1 MTGPVVRGAE
11 GAVVVWFKRDLRVD
25 DHPAL
30 AAACAE
36 GRPLVALYVFEPE
49 LLAQPESDR
58 AQWGFV
64 LESLREL
71 DGALRQCGSMLVVR
85 HGELVSVL
93 QHLQGELAPCG
104 GIGALFSHEETGNR
118 VTYDRDLRVGAWLR
132 GCGIP
137 WVELPQNGVVRRLR
151 SRDGWSR
158 NWEQRMRQALV
169 PAPASIHPAPVAPG
183 RLPTL
188 EELGLP
194 PTTIVDRQRG
204 GCSEA
209 QGLLHGF
216 LHGRGETYQ
225 RAMSSPLEGW
235 DACSRLSPHLA
246 YGTVSVRTVLQ
257 ALEARAAEVRA
268 MPRAQKGL
276 WPGALKS
283 FGSRLRWHCH
293 FVQKLEDEPRIEFEN
308 VNRAMDGLRE
318 QEFDAVR
325 FRAFCEGRTGYPMV
339 DACIRCLLH
348 TGWLNFRMRAML
360 VSFAAYHLWL
370 HWREVGVFLARHF
383 VDYEPGIHWSQV
395 QMQSGV
401 TGINT
406 VRIYSPRKQ
415 LRDQDPEGVFVR
427 RWVPELARVPL
438 ELLDEPHR
446 MTPSQQ
452 EEAGCRIGTD
462 YPAPLVDHDEAVA
475 LAKQRVYA
483 ARRAPEARAESKR
496 VHARHGSRKRPRR
509 RKPVRAAQGTG

>member
-1 MTGPVVRGAE
+1 
-11 GAVVVWFKRDLRVD
+11 
-25 DHPAL
+25 
-30 AAACAE
+30 
-36 GRPLVALYVFEPE
+36 
-49 LLAQPESDR
+49 
-58 AQWGFV
+58 
-64 LESLREL
+64 
-71 DGALRQCGSMLVVR
+71 
-85 HGELVSVL
+85 
-93 QHLQGELAPCG
+93 
-104 GIGALFSHEETGNR
+104 
-118 VTYDRDLRVGAWLR
+118 
-132 GCGIP
+132 
-137 WVELPQNGVVRRLR
+137 
-151 SRDGWSR
+151 
-158 NWEQRMRQALV
+158 
-169 PAPASIHPAPVAPG
+169 
-183 RLPTL
+183 
-188 EELGLP
+188 
-194 PTTIVDRQRG
+194 
-204 GCSEA
+204 
-209 QGLLHGF
+209 
-216 LHGRGETYQ
+216 
-225 RAMSSPLEGW
+225 
-235 DACSRLSPHLA
+235 
-246 YGTVSVRTVLQ
+246 
-257 ALEARAAEVRA
+257 
-268 MPRAQKGL
+268 
-276 WPGALKS
+276 
-283 FGSRLRWHCH
+283 
-293 FVQKLEDEPRIEFEN
+293 
-308 VNRAMDGLRE
+308 
-318 QEFDAVR
+318 
-325 FRAFCEGRTGYPMV
+325 
-339 DACIRCLLH
+339 
-348 TGWLNFRMRAML
+348 ML